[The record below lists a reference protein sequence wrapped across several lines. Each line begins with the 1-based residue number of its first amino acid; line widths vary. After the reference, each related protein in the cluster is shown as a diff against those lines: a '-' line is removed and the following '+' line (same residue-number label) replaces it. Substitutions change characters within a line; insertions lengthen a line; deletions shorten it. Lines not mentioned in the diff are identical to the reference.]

1 LAKAPQLRIK
11 KWDEYQHYKERRPPW
26 VKFHTSLLDNYEL
39 MALRASSKFL
49 ACGLLLLAARCDN
62 VIPNDSL
69 RIAKQLEMNTQQV
82 TTGIEDLLR
91 IGFVEPIRRT
101 RGASKVRAGRYAQA
115 ETDSSSEKTAK
126 PTEAGKR
133 SKQEPVDLKIVEQDG
148 FHAERLLET
157 IGDHADE
164 RTPGQIRSFIGRVAP
179 SVFERIREQL
189 SEGRAGNRAKY
200 AHAELKREAA
210 A

>member
-1 LAKAPQLRIK
+1 LAKPPMLRIK
-11 KWDEYQHYKERRPPW
+11 KWNEYQHYRDRRPPW
-26 VKFHTSLLDNYEL
+26 IKFHTSLLDNYEL
-39 MALRASSKFL
+39 MGLRSSSKWL
-49 ACGLLLLAARCDN
+49 ACGMLLLAARCDN
-62 VIPNDSL
+62 VIPYDAK
-69 RIAKQLEMNTQQV
+69 RIAKQLEMTSVQV
-82 TTGIEDLLR
+82 NTGIDELLG
-91 IGFVEPIRRT
+91 IGFIEQIRRSRRASGSSAQRLAKT
-101 RGASKVRAGRYAQA
+101 EDSFPVGDISTALARG
-115 ETDSSSEKTAK
+115 
-126 PTEAGKR
+126 
-133 SKQEPVDLKIVEQDG
+133 SKQEPVDLKIVKQDG

-164 RTPGQIRSFIGRVAP
+164 RTPGQIRSFVGRVAP